1 MNYARK
7 TIINNI
13 DQLLDIGIALSSGNK
28 TEKVLELILK
38 QARVITNADA
48 GSIYYYENGKLSFEI
63 MQNDT
68 IELEKKD
75 FSSKDSLPAV
85 PVNCENVVG
94 YSVLTDKLVNI
105 EDVYQDDKFD
115 FSGPKK
121 YDKLTGYK
129 TKSMLVIPLKNI
141 DEEIIGALQLINARD
156 DQGNVISFASEYEK
170 VFSSLASQAAITI
183 SNFKYLNQI
192 EDLLNSFVKS
202 IATAIDARTKY
213 NTNHTKKL
221 VKLVSKIIE
230 LINSRDNEE
239 FLNDY
244 FNEERKEQLIM
255 AAWLHD
261 VGKVVTPLTLLN
273 KASKLGDRLDLV
285 LQRLDYIR
293 AKTDKLYWQKKF
305 EQEDYNENLENRY
318 NQKIELIK
326 NARNLIIKLNSGESI
341 LTAQKEEKLKKYS
354 ELTYVDG
361 DGKQQKWLTEYELN
375 CLMISRGTLT
385 VAERN
390 KIEEHV
396 KVGKN
401 ILKAIPFLDRLKKV
415 PDFVY
420 MHHELLDGTGY
431 PEKLSGDQIPL
442 EVRILT
448 LVDIFEALTAYDRP
462 YRQALSIEKA
472 LDILEKMV
480 KEEKIDAR
488 VFNLFKNN
496 RVWECLENIEQ
507 NV

>member
-1 MNYARK
+1 MNYARQ

-48 GSIYYYENGKLSFEI
+48 GSIYFYENGKLNFKI

-68 IELEKKD
+68 VELEKKY
-75 FSSKDSLPAV
+75 FGTKNSLPAV
-85 PVNCENVVG
+85 PVTSENVVG
-94 YSVLTDKLVNI
+94 YAVITDKLVNI
-105 EDVYQDDKFD
+105 KDVYNDDEFD

-121 YDKLTGYK
+121 YDQLTGYK
-129 TKSMLVIPLKNI
+129 TTSMLVIPLKNI
-141 DEEIIGALQLINARD
+141 DEEVIGGLQLINAKD
-156 DQGNVISFASEYEK
+156 DQGNTIPFAEEYEK
-170 VFSSLASQAAITI
+170 VFSALASQAAITI
-183 SNFKYLNQI
+183 SNFKYLTQI
-192 EDLLNSFVKS
+192 ENLLDSFVKS

-221 VKLVSKIIE
+221 VKLVNKIIE
-230 LINSRDNEE
+230 LINNRNNGA

-273 KASKLGDRLDLV
+273 KASKLGDRLELV

-293 AKTDKLYWQKKF
+293 AKTDKLYWQKKV
-305 EQEDYNENLENRY
+305 EEDSIESLENWY
-318 NQKIELIK
+318 DQKVELIK
-326 NARNLIIKLNSGESI
+326 KTRRLIIKLNSGETP
-341 LTAQKEEKLKKYS
+341 LTAQDKVNLKRYS
-354 ELTYVDG
+354 QMSYIDG
-361 DGKQQKWLTEYELN
+361 DGKQQKWLTDYEVD
-375 CLMISRGTLT
+375 CLMIKRGTLT
-385 VAERN
+385 EAERN
-390 KIEEHV
+390 RIEEHV
-396 KVGKN
+396 EVGKN
-401 ILKAIPFLDRLKKV
+401 ILQAIPFLDRLKKV

-420 MHHELLDGTGY
+420 MHHELLDGSGY
-431 PEKLSGDQIPL
+431 PEGLSGDQLPL

-448 LVDIFEALTAYDRP
+448 LVDIFEALTASDRP
-462 YRQALSIEKA
+462 YRNALSIEKA
-472 LDILEKMV
+472 LGILEKMV
-480 KEEKIDAR
+480 KKEKIDAR

-496 RVWECLENIEQ
+496 RVWECLENNEQ